1 MRFLW
6 LYCWSWNSLFTFLI
20 WLGFFNFFIIIY
32 REVSLE
38 WMLEPLALVFLCT
51 LLLLSFVSDYSC
63 SEDLWVFL
71 EMLNWED
78 PMDLNMFLELYFVFY
93 GLSMFCFLLYKPMD
107 TLKLTF
113 KSWSLI
119 TIYSAL
125 PLLLCTYFS
134 TNDQCS
140 KRLMYIYVTNN
151 EKPKVF
157 MVILMIPRSLS
168 QFSQMTKLIIAFIH
182 CIFLE
187 KIKAEKL
194 KND

>member
-1 MRFLW
+1 M
-6 LYCWSWNSLFTFLI
+6 SLK
-20 WLGFFNFFIIIY
+20 
-32 REVSLE
+32 
-38 WMLEPLALVFLCT
+38 WMLEPLDLVFPCT
-51 LLLLSFVSDYSC
+51 VLLPSLVWYYSC

-113 KSWSLI
+113 KSWSLII